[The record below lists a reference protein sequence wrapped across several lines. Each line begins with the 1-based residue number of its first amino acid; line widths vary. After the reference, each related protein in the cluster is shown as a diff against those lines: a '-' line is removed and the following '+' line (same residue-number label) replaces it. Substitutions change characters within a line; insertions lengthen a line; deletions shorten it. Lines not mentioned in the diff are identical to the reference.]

1 MTYFLM
7 VCFATNSVA
16 QPTGRMLGLPYPHS
30 AIFRSSPFLCGFDAV
45 HILAHWLAE
54 YISACW
60 SERRLADFRL
70 AATRALMYRI
80 IDDDDEPDIKAA
92 RRIKQGAHL
101 RWAGFLLTVLP
112 ALIKL
117 FASRGIPWSQAFGTM
132 FLASWLVFEI
142 LVLSARLEN
151 DDDDDAA
158 APLIEPPA
166 QPHQTVI
173 VLHTFWAAVAI
184 LIHASVFSLP
194 ARTVIQLIQ
203 GTPIGFTGWLGLISN
218 LLSYSLPLWIGSFF
232 RLDIRAS
239 TARLMGA
246 AIALFIAPPFDRE
259 TIEWYY
265 VVPFVFICLV
275 QAEIVVFFFH
285 NRRGQ
290 VLVFMQLLCVVVRPV
305 LFYTLLY
312 DPVGTYQP
320 AWFKWLG

>member
-1 MTYFLM
+1 MIYFLM
-7 VCFATNSVA
+7 VCFAMNSVA

-80 IDDDDEPDIKAA
+80 IDDDEPDIKAA

-101 RWAGFLLTVLP
+101 RCAGFLLTVLP

-117 FASRGIPWSQAFGTM
+117 FASRGIPWSQAFGAM

-142 LVLSARLEN
+142 LVLSARLE
-151 DDDDDAA
+151 DGGAS
-158 APLIEPPA
+158 APLIEPPS
-166 QPHQTVI
+166 QPHQAVRLLRI
-173 VLHTFWAAVAI
+173 LWAAAAI

-194 ARTVIQLIQ
+194 ARTVIELIQ
-203 GTPIGFTGWLGLISN
+203 GTPIGFTGWLGLVSH
-218 LLSYSLPLWIGSFF
+218 LLSYSLPLWISSFF
-232 RLDIRAS
+232 RPDIRAS

-246 AIALFIAPPFDRE
+246 AIATFVARPLDGA

-265 VVPFVFICLV
+265 IVPFAFICLA

-285 NRRGQ
+285 DRRGQ
-290 VLVFMQLLCVVVRPV
+290 VLVLMQLLCVVVQPV